1 MYYGLQRLNAPHD
14 AGRKICV
21 GINTPHHTV
30 STMSSIAKLSGGR
43 RSPRKSPKRKA
54 APHLAKWRSASK
66 AAAVKMGLSPAL
78 AKQMVVMPRKGSK
91 LHRLAKKKMGEKA
104 KKSPKR
110 MSGGRKHSPKR
121 RRKSPKRS
129 SKRSPKRRR
138 KSPGRRRR
146 R

>member
-1 MYYGLQRLNAPHD
+1 M
-14 AGRKICV
+14 
-21 GINTPHHTV
+21 
-30 STMSSIAKLSGGR
+30 SGGR
-43 RSPRKSPKRKA
+43 KARKSPRKSPKRKA
-54 APHLAKWRSASK
+54 APHLAKWRKASK
-66 AAAVKMGLSPAL
+66 AAAVKMGLSADL

-91 LHRLAKKKMGEKA
+91 LHRLAKKKMGKA

-138 KSPGRRRR
+138 KSPVRRRR